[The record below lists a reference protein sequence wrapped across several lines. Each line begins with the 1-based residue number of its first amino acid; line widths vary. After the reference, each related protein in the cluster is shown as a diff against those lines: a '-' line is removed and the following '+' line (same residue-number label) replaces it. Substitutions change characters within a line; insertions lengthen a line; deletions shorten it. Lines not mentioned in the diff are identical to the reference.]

1 MTSQLSQE
9 ASIMDIKSMD
19 CKEVS
24 AVIKNEVNLNHI
36 DLGFNQYKCLKDNDL
51 IRFFVEKDDEDAFNE
66 LVNRHGE
73 RIYRTAYRIT
83 GDHEASEDILQN
95 VFVILFEKLH
105 KFRNESKFTT
115 WLFRVTSNASYMYLR
130 SSNKINSKEYHLE
143 DLTRF
148 DETGN
153 LIDIHLKDTTDIPDQ
168 NNLQK
173 EALEHMDKAI
183 NDLPDKYKKIFHL
196 RDIEGLSNQEVSEI
210 TGLSLPAVKS
220 RILRARNF
228 LKDRLSNYF
237 YEYN

>member
-1 MTSQLSQE
+1 MNT
-9 ASIMDIKSMD
+9 KSLN
-19 CKEVS
+19 CEELNNIVS
-24 AVIKNEVNLNHI
+24 VNNSLNNVEI
-36 DLGFNQYKCLKDNDL
+36 NFSQYKCLNDNHL
-51 IRFFVEKDDEDAFNE
+51 IRFFVENEDEHAFNE

-130 SSNKINSKEYHLE
+130 SANRINGKELHLE
-143 DLTRF
+143 DLSRF
-148 DETGN
+148 DESGN
-153 LIDIHLKDTTDIPDQ
+153 LADIHLKDASEIPDK
-168 NNLQK
+168 NALRK
-173 EALEHMDKAI
+173 EAIELMDKAI
-183 NDLPDKYKKIFHL
+183 NELPAKYRKIFHL

-228 LKDRLSNYF
+228 LKEKLSDYY